1 LIEKMTK
8 DKEKDIESQLEEE
21 EDKEIG
27 VKIGSWLDFA
37 GTVSTVIS
45 NKQNK
50 VNEIIK
56 HCEELTQNEKSI
68 SPLLSDK
75 LKATFKRRQRHH
87 IGKML
92 DGIIKLNHLDKFNTQ
107 IKYLLKNREEKREF
121 EINPTDQDIADCNE
135 IMGKILRSWV
145 Q

>member
-1 LIEKMTK
+1 MIEKMTK